1 VSAATHPAPPQAA
14 PDSLEVHLPTG
25 RGVGIERTRLATF
38 LGKALFGTL
47 LLVLLMSPFEVGY
60 PPLGR
65 ILWTTYTNLEVS
77 LFLMGAVWF
86 LVLLVDGE
94 ARRRLLRLPLLLPM
108 MALIAACVLST
119 LFGEYKSLGV
129 QFIYRLLM
137 GMLIFAAAW
146 EALRGRRR
154 LIVALGTFIGAGA
167 TAAGIGLLE
176 FVSWVNLEPWLRVF
190 KPQPTTVGGML
201 RLSGT
206 FEYANGAAAY
216 SEMVLPVLLGFI
228 ILFSSTQLVAGM
240 MAEMRFSERLRTVV
254 RVLLYIAL
262 ALLTMAL
269 ILTFSRA
276 AWLGVVVAIAVLGLG
291 LCMRR
296 RSTPDGVHPMMA
308 RALGLAVAVMV
319 LGTVYTAVTHPLL
332 MLRLSSENDRDWYKN
347 TIVPSPGVAP
357 TLYASDFVTM
367 LVTVRNEGPMLW
379 RADRSP
385 MVHLSYHWRQGD
397 NADYVVFEGE
407 RTGLP
412 HDVAP
417 GESVV
422 VDAVVLAPPKP
433 GTYELEWDLVQE
445 HVAWFYQKSKSRSV
459 STRYQVQP
467 ATGLSPVRPPQSS
480 FPPVSVYEIEEYDN
494 SAVPRGQLWRAAFAM
509 FLDHPI
515 TGVGPDGF
523 RHLYGRYAGK
533 TEWNRNIYTN
543 STYLE
548 MFTNLGLLGGFAFLW
563 LVGLALWRAVRNLGS
578 SRWQAARGEWIIA
591 LGATAALIAF
601 LVHGFVDYFLFSTP
615 LYIAFWFIMAVSVHQ
630 TTDDRWRTTGDDL
643 NAKTQR

>member
-1 VSAATHPAPPQAA
+1 VSAATHPAASQAA
-14 PDSLEVHLPTG
+14 AESLDAHLPAKRGIGIG
-25 RGVGIERTRLATF
+25 RERLAT
-38 LGKALFGTL
+38 LVGKSLFGTL
-47 LLVLLMSPFEVGY
+47 LLVLMMSPFEVGY

-77 LFLMGAVWF
+77 LFLMGAVWI
-86 LVLLVDGE
+86 LLLLVDAE
-94 ARRRLLRLPLLLPM
+94 ARGRLLRLPLLMPM
-108 MALIAACVLST
+108 LALIAACVLST
-119 LFGEYKSLGV
+119 LLGEFKSLGV

-137 GMLIFAAAW
+137 GMLVFAAAW

-154 LIVALGTFIGAGA
+154 LLVALGTFIGSGA

-176 FVSWVNLEPWLRVF
+176 FVPWVNLESWLKVF

-216 SEMVLPVLLGFI
+216 SEMVLPILIGFV
-228 ILFSSTQLVAGM
+228 ILFSSTYLASGM

-254 RVLLYIAL
+254 RVLLYVAL

-276 AWLGVVVAIAVLGLG
+276 AWLGVIVAMGVFGLA
-291 LCMRR
+291 LFLRR
-296 RSTPDGVHPMMA
+296 RSEPEGASRVMA
-308 RALGLAVAVMV
+308 RSLGLAAVVMA
-319 LGTVYTAVTHPLL
+319 LGTVYIAATHPLL
-332 MLRLSSENDRDWYKN
+332 VLRLSGENDRDWYKN
-347 TIVPSPGVAP
+347 TISPSTGTAP
-357 TLYASDFVTM
+357 TLYAGDFITIP
-367 LVTVRNEGPMLW
+367 VTVRNEGPMLW

-385 MVHLSYHWRQGD
+385 MVNLSYHWRQGD
-397 NADYVVFEGE
+397 NADYVVFDGE
-407 RTGLP
+407 RTSLP

-417 GESVV
+417 GESVT

-445 HVAWFYQKSKSRSV
+445 HVAWFYQKSRSRTV
-459 STRYQVQP
+459 STRYEVQP
-467 ATGLSPVRPPQSS
+467 ATGKVHARPPQSS
-480 FPPVSVYEIEEYDN
+480 FPPVSVYAIEEYDT

-533 TEWNRNIYTN
+533 EVWNRNIYTN
-543 STYLE
+543 STYIE
-548 MFTNLGLLGGFAFLW
+548 MFTNLGLLGGFGFLW
-563 LVGLALWRAVRNLGS
+563 LVGLALWRAIRNLTS
-578 SRWQAARGEWIIA
+578 SEWRVASGEWIIG

-615 LYIAFWFIMAVSVHQ
+615 LYIAFWFIMAVSVH
-630 TTDDRWRTTGDDL
+630 RTVKRD
-643 NAKTQR
+643 A

>member
-1 VSAATHPAPPQAA
+1 MMVW
-14 PDSLEVHLPTG
+14 
-25 RGVGIERTRLATF
+25 TRLAT
-38 LGKALFGTL
+38 LVGKALFGTL

-65 ILWTTYTNLEVS
+65 VLWTTYTNLEVS
-77 LFLMGAVWF
+77 LFLMGAVWVF
-86 LVLLVDGE
+86 LMLVDAE
-94 ARRRLLRLPLLLPM
+94 ARRRLLRLPLLMPM
-108 MALIAACVLST
+108 LALLAACVVST

-137 GMLIFAAAW
+137 GMLVFAVAW
-146 EALRGRRR
+146 EALRYRRRR
-154 LIVALGTFIGAGA
+154 LMALGTFVGAGA
-167 TAAGIGLLE
+167 LAAGIGLLE
-176 FVSWVNLEPWLRVF
+176 FVPWVNLEPWLKVF

-216 SEMVLPVLLGFI
+216 SEMVLPILLGLI
-228 ILFSSTQLVAGM
+228 LLFSSTRLMSGM
-240 MAEMRFSERLRTVV
+240 MSEMRFSQRLRTAL
-254 RVLLYIAL
+254 RVLLYVSI

-276 AWLGVVVAIAVLGLG
+276 AWLGVIVALVVFGVAIFA
-291 LCMRR
+291 RR
-296 RSTPDGVHPMMA
+296 RSEPAGVPRVMV
-308 RALGLAVAVMV
+308 RSLGLAVAVMALAV
-319 LGTVYTAVTHPLL
+319 AYIAVTHPLL
-332 MLRLSSENDRDWYKN
+332 VLRLSGENDRDWYKN
-347 TIVPSPGVAP
+347 NISPSTATAP
-357 TLYASDFVTM
+357 TLYAGDFITVP
-367 LVTVRNEGPMLW
+367 VTVRNEGPMLW

-397 NADYVVFEGE
+397 KANYVVFEGE
-407 RTGLP
+407 RTSLP
-412 HDVAP
+412 QDVAP
-417 GESVV
+417 GESVI

-445 HVAWFYQKSKSRSV
+445 NVAWFYQKGRSR
-459 STRYQVQP
+459 TTPIRYQVQLS
-467 ATGLSPVRPPQSS
+467 TGKTPVRPPQSS
-480 FPPVSVYEIEEYDN
+480 SYPPVSITAIEEYDT
-494 SAVPRGQLWRAAFAM
+494 SAIARGQLWKAAFAM

-533 TEWNRNIYTN
+533 AEWNRNIYTN
-543 STYLE
+543 STYIE

-563 LVGLALWRAVRNLGS
+563 LVGLALWRALRNLAS
-578 SRWQAARGEWIIA
+578 SKWRMENGEWLIG

-615 LYIAFWFIMAVSVHQ
+615 LYIAFWFIMAVSVHRMA
-630 TTDDRWRTTGDDL
+630 DDGMTI
-643 NAKTQR
+643 